1 MTPRLGL
8 SHHSSLLKFL
18 HLIKLFFPLMQMC
31 NIPYLDA
38 QLDLLLTLRE
48 LPSSMMDLQPV
59 SRLHLLTLRLNNVS
73 APCPPELNNQSK
85 DTEGNT
91 YANVFLNATTNVQIC
106 CGFRRKW
113 KEHLGKTLK
122 AFFFLSPLLF
132 DFYIWSGEKS
142 VFYSLCQVVKWCGRF
157 FQRHFKIQLLI

>member
-106 CGFRRKW
+106 CGFRRK
-113 KEHLGKTLK
+113 
-122 AFFFLSPLLF
+122 
-132 DFYIWSGEKS
+132 
-142 VFYSLCQVVKWCGRF
+142 
-157 FQRHFKIQLLI
+157 